1 MKLSA
6 RSCYGTRAMVEL
18 ALRWKN
24 GPTLL
29 KDIARKQSI
38 SLPYLARLMSPLIA
52 AGLVRS
58 TRGAHGGVW
67 LVKPPG
73 DVKLSEVIQLLEG
86 PVTPMACVTNAD
98 GCPHSD
104 ACATRDVWSDL
115 EVAVNDAL
123 SSTTL
128 RDLVAR
134 QNRKGETEKEMY
146 YI

>member
-6 RSCYGTRAMVEL
+6 RACYGTRALVVL
-18 ALRWKN
+18 ASRWKN

-29 KDIARKQSI
+29 KDIARKQGI

-73 DVKLSEVIQLLEG
+73 DVKLNEVIQLLEG
-86 PVTPMACVTNAD
+86 PVTPMDCVTNAD

-115 EVAVNDAL
+115 EAAVNGAL

-128 RDLVAR
+128 RDLVDR
-134 QNRKGETEKEMY
+134 QNRKEQTEKEMY